1 MKIKLFFEVR
11 FTLVSFQTD
20 TGQKKITTPNR
31 KRKRNTKTKTAVDAP
46 REGEQHLLD
55 GACYRYYST
64 SLNPNTPL
72 ARIMS
77 NLYSI
82 PMDSRKK

>member
-31 KRKRNTKTKTAVDAP
+31 KTKTKTAVDAP
-46 REGEQHLLD
+46 LEQHLLD
-55 GACYRYYST
+55 GAGYRYYST